1 MNVPHD
7 AQFWRSAHALRI
19 AARNAATRF
28 PLRPQN
34 PTSGVNQYTALH
46 QASRSTRSSRARG
59 GSNPSARPTNRPPAY
74 RGGASINR
82 LAISGPGGGYK
93 MKHGRQFRGSE
104 MNVKRHQNQHFIR
117 TNKQQRTTFLSGEWK
132 RPIHEKKRN
141 HFGGPAHGEADA
153 CR

>member
-1 MNVPHD
+1 MRKVLRGYAKVKDGNLILIGTIPVPHSKYKPSPREREN
-7 AQFWRSAHALRI
+7 RS
-19 AARNAATRF
+19 
-28 PLRPQN
+28 
-34 PTSGVNQYTALH
+34 
-46 QASRSTRSSRARG
+46 
-59 GSNPSARPTNRPPAY
+59 
-74 RGGASINR
+74 
-82 LAISGPGGGYK
+82 PGGGYK